1 LTPRSNA
8 LLATLPDS
16 EYMRF
21 APHLEKVMLRK
32 GQTLFEMG
40 QSPTNVY
47 YPVRAMVSMLIDLSE
62 GLSVEAHMLGPT
74 SMVGVAAVD
83 EPSFYRATVRSTG
96 LAYQLPISVLKREQT
111 SCPVYMR
118 TAASAI
124 SRLLAQMA
132 QTIACAQHHTKEQQI
147 IKWLL
152 VTLDHSLTPVIKIT
166 QQELADLLGFR
177 RELVSLVLKKL
188 IMRDEV
194 QLHRGQIEV
203 VNRNALEQAS
213 CDCYWVW
220 HERERP
226 TK

>member
-40 QSPTNVY
+40 QSPTTVY
-47 YPVRAMVSMLIDLSE
+47 YPVRALVSMLIDLSE
-62 GLSVEAHMLGPT
+62 GLSVEAHIFG
-74 SMVGVAAVD
+74 SSCMVGVAALY
-83 EPSFYRATVRSTG
+83 EPSFYRATVRSAG
-96 LAYQLPISVLKREQT
+96 VAYRLPISVLKSERT
-111 SCPVYMR
+111 SCPVYMS
-118 TAASAI
+118 TAASAT
-124 SRLLAQMA
+124 SRLLAQVA
-132 QTIACAQHHTKEQQI
+132 QTIACAQHHSKEQQV

-152 VTLDHSLTPVIKIT
+152 ATLDHSLTPVIKIT

-177 RELVSLVLKKL
+177 REVVSLVLKKL
-188 IMRDEV
+188 IMRGEV

-203 VNRNALEQAS
+203 VNRPALELAT
-213 CDCYWVW
+213 CDCYWVG
-220 HERERP
+220 HERKRP
-226 TK
+226 T

>member
-1 LTPRSNA
+1 MTPRFNA

-62 GLSVEAHMLGPT
+62 GLSVEAHMLGPS
-74 SMVGVAAVD
+74 SMVGVAALN
-83 EPSFYRATVRSTG
+83 EPSFYRATVRSAG
-96 LAYQLPISVLKREQT
+96 LAYRMPISVLKSEQA
-111 SCPVYMR
+111 SCPFYMN
-118 TAASAI
+118 TAASAT
-124 SRLLAQMA
+124 SRLMAQLAQA
-132 QTIACAQHHTKEQQI
+132 IACAQHHTKEQQI

-152 VTLDHSLTPVIKIT
+152 ATLDHSLTPVIKIT

-177 RELVSLVLKKL
+177 RELVSIALKKL
-188 IMRDEV
+188 IMRGDV
-194 QLHRGQIEV
+194 RLHRGQIEV
-203 VNRNALEQAS
+203 TNRHELELAS
-213 CDCYWVW
+213 CDCYWVG
-220 HERERP
+220 HDRKRP
-226 TK
+226 MS

>member
-1 LTPRSNA
+1 
-8 LLATLPDS
+8 
-16 EYMRF
+16 MRF

-74 SMVGVAAVD
+74 SMVGVAALE

-111 SCPVYMR
+111 SCPFYMN
-118 TAASAI
+118 TVVSAT
-124 SRLLAQMA
+124 SRLMAQMA
-132 QTIACAQHHTKEQQI
+132 QAIACAQHHTKEQQI

-188 IMRDEV
+188 IMRNEV

-203 VNRNALEQAS
+203 VNRSALELAT
-213 CDCYWVW
+213 CDCYWVG
-220 HERERP
+220 HERKRP
-226 TK
+226 T

>member
-62 GLSVEAHMLGPT
+62 GLSVEAHIFG
-74 SMVGVAAVD
+74 SSCMVGVAALY
-83 EPSFYRATVRSTG
+83 EPSFYRATVRSAG
-96 LAYQLPISVLKREQT
+96 VAYRLPISVLKSERT
-111 SCPVYMR
+111 SCPVYMS
-118 TAASAI
+118 TAASAT
-124 SRLLAQMA
+124 SRLLAQVA
-132 QTIACAQHHTKEQQI
+132 QTIACAQHHSKEQQV

-152 VTLDHSLTPVIKIT
+152 ATLDHSLTPVIKIT

-177 RELVSLVLKKL
+177 REVVSLVLKKL
-188 IMRDEV
+188 IMRGEV

-203 VNRNALEQAS
+203 VNRPALELAT
-213 CDCYWVW
+213 CDCYWVG
-220 HERERP
+220 HERKRP
-226 TK
+226 T